1 MTGDKL
7 QSLESVGGELLL
19 MSYLDMEHSALLASL
34 SSLDYVGGRC
44 SIYYGGGDYV
54 PILSFEELRDDS
66 YQPIPL

>member
-19 MSYLDMEHSALLASL
+19 MDFDMEHSTLLASL
-34 SSLDYVGGRC
+34 SSLDYVGESC
-44 SIYYGGGDYV
+44 DIYWNFDYV

>member
-19 MSYLDMEHSALLASL
+19 MDFDMEHSTLLASL
-34 SSLDYVGGRC
+34 SSLDYVDEYC
-44 SIYYGGGDYV
+44 AIYWNFDYV